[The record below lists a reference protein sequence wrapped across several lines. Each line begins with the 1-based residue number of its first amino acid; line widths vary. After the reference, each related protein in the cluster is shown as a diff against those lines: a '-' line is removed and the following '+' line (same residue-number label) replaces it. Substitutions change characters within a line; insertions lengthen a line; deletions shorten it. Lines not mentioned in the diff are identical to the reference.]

1 MARPRLR
8 VAGMASS
15 IFLVALI
22 AVRFTTGVARSS
34 PSAVGVIA
42 YERGN
47 EIRLINS
54 DGSHDRRLWQQ
65 PLPSGFRGI
74 SGLQWRPDGQSIA
87 FTSDYQKTCSLYE
100 GDVFTVNADGSG
112 LRRVT
117 NSPACAELGAFPK
130 GAVKVQVEN
139 LTTESQF
146 LLYVEGAPTAILT
159 TIAPGAIVDVTLSG
173 VADLGNFAQQVI
185 AINGKYRWYDPAVS
199 VDVKA
204 GQSVTVPTRLVLRA
218 QGNVYANMGAS
229 NPAWHRSRSKIGFIF
244 YEGILMQIAAAPP
257 IAGAD
262 ELLLGPGAG
271 VIASAMAWSPTDD
284 RIVYNDLD
292 TISVVQ
298 PGATNG
304 GEALIDKAGTELVLG
319 LDWLPDGSGFVFAI
333 TGGLLGQEHS
343 NIYEYSFADVTL
355 TPITDFAD
363 DYAGALSVS
372 PDGQEIVFEF
382 VREIGDPSELWI
394 IRRDGSGLRPLGV
407 QGQSVDWQPGTGI
420 EFSHRLLLPLQ
431 LDR

>member
-1 MARPRLR
+1 MAHPRLR
-8 VAGMASS
+8 VVALASS
-15 IFLVALI
+15 IFLFALI
-22 AVRFTTGVARSS
+22 ASRLTTGVARRS
-34 PSAVGVIA
+34 PGAVGVIA

-54 DGSHDRRLWQQ
+54 DGSNDRRLWQQ
-65 PLPSGFRGI
+65 PLPDGFRGI
-74 SGLQWRPDGQSIA
+74 SGLQWRPDGRALA
-87 FTSDYQKTCSLYE
+87 FTSDYQNTCSIYD
-100 GDVFTVNADGSG
+100 GDVFTVNADGTG

-117 NSPACAELGAFPK
+117 NSPACGDLAAFPK
-130 GAVKVQVEN
+130 GTVKVRVEN

-146 LLYVEGAPTAILT
+146 LMYAEGAPTAILT

-185 AINGKYRWYDPAVS
+185 AINGRYRWYDPAVS

-204 GQSVTVPTRLVLRA
+204 GQLVTSPTRLVLRA

-229 NPAWHRSRSKIGFIF
+229 NPAWHRSGSKIGFIF
-244 YEGILMQIAAAPP
+244 YEGILMQIAAVPP
-257 IAGAD
+257 IGGGD
-262 ELLLGPGAG
+262 DLLLAPGAG
-271 VIASAMAWSPTDD
+271 VIAGAMAWSPTDD

-298 PGATNG
+298 PGAANA

-319 LDWLPDGSGFVFAI
+319 LDWLPDGSGFIFAI
-333 TGGLLGQEHS
+333 TGGAFGQENS
-343 NIYEYSFADVTL
+343 NIYEYNFADVTL

-372 PDGQEIVFEF
+372 PTGQEIVFEF
-382 VREIGDPSELWI
+382 VRQIGDPSELWI
-394 IRRDGSGLRPLGV
+394 VRRDGSGLRSLGV

-420 EFSHRLLLPLQ
+420 EFAHRLLLPVQ
-431 LDR
+431 IKR